1 MNIAQSFIL
10 NGDRVIAMEDIYGTN
25 EMINK
30 IGKINFKFNNLIF
43 VKSKKLNQIDE
54 IDFPIIGMKTL
65 KLLIKYKFR
74 AICLFNNN
82 ILISEKYVQAGI
94 YLASGNDKDAKIL
107 LDEIILSR
115 NNFYS
120 ILALNVILDKNLE
133 IKKDLIMNYFKV
145 VEKMNISKEQRDLVI
160 LKKGL
165 YLLKYSNSDEGEK
178 LLKSLIDS
186 NSALKSL
193 VEEIVSK

>member
-1 MNIAQSFIL
+1 
-10 NGDRVIAMEDIYGTN
+10 
-25 EMINK
+25 
-30 IGKINFKFNNLIF
+30 
-43 VKSKKLNQIDE
+43 
-54 IDFPIIGMKTL
+54 
-65 KLLIKYKFR
+65 
-74 AICLFNNN
+74 
-82 ILISEKYVQAGI
+82 
-94 YLASGNDKDAKIL
+94 
-107 LDEIILSR
+107 
-115 NNFYS
+115 
-120 ILALNVILDKNLE
+120 
-133 IKKDLIMNYFKV
+133 MNYFKV

>member
-1 MNIAQSFIL
+1 MIASIFLIFL
-10 NGDRVIAMEDIYGTN
+10 D
-25 EMINK
+25 INK
-30 IGKINFKFNNLIF
+30 NKKNN
-43 VKSKKLNQIDE
+43 
-54 IDFPIIGMKTL
+54 
-65 KLLIKYKFR
+65 
-74 AICLFNNN
+74 
-82 ILISEKYVQAGI
+82 LISEKYVQAGI

-186 NSALKSL
+186 NSALK
-193 VEEIVSK
+193 IFW

>member
-1 MNIAQSFIL
+1 MENTENKIDFKSKIIFFYSKNKFKIFLIAGVIL
-10 NGDRVIAMEDIYGTN
+10 IASIFLIFLD
-25 EMINK
+25 INK
-30 IGKINFKFNNLIF
+30 NKKNN
-43 VKSKKLNQIDE
+43 
-54 IDFPIIGMKTL
+54 
-65 KLLIKYKFR
+65 
-74 AICLFNNN
+74 
-82 ILISEKYVQAGI
+82 LISEKYVQAGI

-178 LLKSLIDS
+178 LLKSLIT
-186 NSALKSL
+186 LIL
-193 VEEIVSK
+193 L

>member
-1 MNIAQSFIL
+1 MENTENKIDFKSKIIFFYSKNKFKIFLIAGVIL
-10 NGDRVIAMEDIYGTN
+10 IASIFLIFLD
-25 EMINK
+25 INK
-30 IGKINFKFNNLIF
+30 NKKNN
-43 VKSKKLNQIDE
+43 
-54 IDFPIIGMKTL
+54 
-65 KLLIKYKFR
+65 
-74 AICLFNNN
+74 
-82 ILISEKYVQAGI
+82 LISEKYVQAGI

>member
-1 MNIAQSFIL
+1 MISGVILIASIFLIFL
-10 NGDRVIAMEDIYGTN
+10 D
-25 EMINK
+25 INK
-30 IGKINFKFNNLIF
+30 NKKNN
-43 VKSKKLNQIDE
+43 
-54 IDFPIIGMKTL
+54 
-65 KLLIKYKFR
+65 
-74 AICLFNNN
+74 
-82 ILISEKYVQAGI
+82 LISEKYVQAGI

>member
-1 MNIAQSFIL
+1 MENTENKIDFKSKIIFFYSKNKFKIFLIAGVIL
-10 NGDRVIAMEDIYGTN
+10 IASIFLIFLD
-25 EMINK
+25 INK
-30 IGKINFKFNNLIF
+30 NKKNN
-43 VKSKKLNQIDE
+43 
-54 IDFPIIGMKTL
+54 
-65 KLLIKYKFR
+65 
-74 AICLFNNN
+74 
-82 ILISEKYVQAGI
+82 LISEKYVQAGI

-133 IKKDLIMNYFKV
+133 IKKDLILNYFKV

>member
-1 MNIAQSFIL
+1 MENTENKIDFKSKIIFFYNKNKFKIFLISGVILIASIFLIFL
-10 NGDRVIAMEDIYGTN
+10 D
-25 EMINK
+25 INK
-30 IGKINFKFNNLIF
+30 NKKNN
-43 VKSKKLNQIDE
+43 
-54 IDFPIIGMKTL
+54 
-65 KLLIKYKFR
+65 
-74 AICLFNNN
+74 
-82 ILISEKYVQAGI
+82 LISEKYIQAGI

>member
-1 MNIAQSFIL
+1 MIAGVIL
-10 NGDRVIAMEDIYGTN
+10 IASIFLIFLD
-25 EMINK
+25 INK
-30 IGKINFKFNNLIF
+30 NKKNN
-43 VKSKKLNQIDE
+43 
-54 IDFPIIGMKTL
+54 
-65 KLLIKYKFR
+65 
-74 AICLFNNN
+74 
-82 ILISEKYVQAGI
+82 LISEKYVQAGI

>member
-1 MNIAQSFIL
+1 MENTENKIDFKSKIIFFYSKNKFKIFLIAGVIL
-10 NGDRVIAMEDIYGTN
+10 IASIFLIFLD
-25 EMINK
+25 INK
-30 IGKINFKFNNLIF
+30 NKKNN
-43 VKSKKLNQIDE
+43 
-54 IDFPIIGMKTL
+54 
-65 KLLIKYKFR
+65 
-74 AICLFNNN
+74 
-82 ILISEKYVQAGI
+82 LISEKYVQAGI

-145 VEKMNISKEQRDLVI
+145 VEKMNISNEQRDLVI

>member
-1 MNIAQSFIL
+1 M
-10 NGDRVIAMEDIYGTN
+10 
-25 EMINK
+25 
-30 IGKINFKFNNLIF
+30 
-43 VKSKKLNQIDE
+43 
-54 IDFPIIGMKTL
+54 
-65 KLLIKYKFR
+65 
-74 AICLFNNN
+74 
-82 ILISEKYVQAGI
+82 
-94 YLASGNDKDAKIL
+94 
-107 LDEIILSR
+107 
-115 NNFYS
+115 
-120 ILALNVILDKNLE
+120 DKNLE

>member
-1 MNIAQSFIL
+1 MIAGVIL
-10 NGDRVIAMEDIYGTN
+10 IASIFLIFLD
-25 EMINK
+25 INK
-30 IGKINFKFNNLIF
+30 NKKNN
-43 VKSKKLNQIDE
+43 
-54 IDFPIIGMKTL
+54 
-65 KLLIKYKFR
+65 
-74 AICLFNNN
+74 
-82 ILISEKYVQAGI
+82 LISEKYIQAGI

>member
-1 MNIAQSFIL
+1 MENTENKIDFKSKIINFYNKNKFKIFLIAGVIL
-10 NGDRVIAMEDIYGTN
+10 IASIFLIFLD
-25 EMINK
+25 INK
-30 IGKINFKFNNLIF
+30 NKKNN
-43 VKSKKLNQIDE
+43 
-54 IDFPIIGMKTL
+54 
-65 KLLIKYKFR
+65 
-74 AICLFNNN
+74 
-82 ILISEKYVQAGI
+82 LISEKYVQAGI

-107 LDEIILSR
+107 LDDIILSR

-120 ILALNVILDKNLE
+120 ILALNVVLDKNLE